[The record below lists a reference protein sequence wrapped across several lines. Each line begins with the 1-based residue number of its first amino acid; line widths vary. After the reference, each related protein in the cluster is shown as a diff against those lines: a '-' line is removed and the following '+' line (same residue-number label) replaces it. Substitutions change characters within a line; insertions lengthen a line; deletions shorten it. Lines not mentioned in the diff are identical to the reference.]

1 MIFVSAKHGVVGV
14 PPLPELCGIFPNARQ
29 ITYEN
34 QDLILLPLKPDA
46 VRMCRN
52 LGLDVPAPVLH
63 LYDWAGGTPFDVQKK
78 TAALFTTAERAYC
91 LNAMGT
97 GKTRAA
103 LWSWD
108 FLNKTEEAGKLL
120 VVAPLSTLQFTW
132 AREVFAI
139 LPHRKVQVLHGTKD
153 KRLKKL
159 ADKDADIFII
169 NHDGVGV
176 IEEELTKRTDIDT
189 IVLDELATY
198 RNGQAKRTKMMRRVV
213 KTKRW
218 AWGMTGSPT
227 PKAPTDAWGQ
237 CSILTPERVPKYF
250 GHFREQTMRKIT
262 EFKWIPKDDAL
273 DTVYKA
279 MQPAVRFTM
288 DDVVE
293 LPELV
298 LRTIDVDMSAK
309 QTRVYRELELHAHT
323 AVAEGT
329 ITAVNAGVVLNK
341 LLQVSCGY
349 VYTSNG
355 QRIVELEND
364 ERKQA
369 MLDIVEANDRKCIVF
384 APFKHV
390 LKGIGDYLGKSEI
403 DYAVVSGDTP
413 PKERSDIFTAFQSSN
428 KYRVLVAH
436 PQCMAH
442 GLTLTAANCVIW
454 YAPITSLE
462 IFEQANARITRFG
475 QHHRQQVIMLQSTK
489 VEKKIYTSLRHKQ
502 DIQNKLLDMFT
513 ED

>member
-1 MIFVSAKHGVVGV
+1 
-14 PPLPELCGIFPNARQ
+14 
-29 ITYEN
+29 
-34 QDLILLPLKPDA
+34 
-46 VRMCRN
+46 
-52 LGLDVPAPVLH
+52 
-63 LYDWAGGTPFDVQKK
+63 
-78 TAALFTTAERAYC
+78 
-91 LNAMGT
+91 
-97 GKTRAA
+97 
-103 LWSWD
+103 
-108 FLNKTEEAGKLL
+108 
-120 VVAPLSTLQFTW
+120 
-132 AREVFAI
+132 
-139 LPHRKVQVLHGTKD
+139 
-153 KRLKKL
+153 
-159 ADKDADIFII
+159 
-169 NHDGVGV
+169 
-176 IEEELTKRTDIDT
+176 
-189 IVLDELATY
+189 
-198 RNGQAKRTKMMRRVV
+198 
-213 KTKRW
+213 
-218 AWGMTGSPT
+218 MTGSPT